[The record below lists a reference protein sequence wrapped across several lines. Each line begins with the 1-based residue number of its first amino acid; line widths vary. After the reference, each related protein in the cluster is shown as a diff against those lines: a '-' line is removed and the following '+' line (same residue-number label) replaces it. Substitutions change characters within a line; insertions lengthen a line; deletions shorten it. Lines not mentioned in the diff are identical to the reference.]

1 MALGFW
7 NKMFSEISHSALSD
21 FSYQIIGSLRISH
34 ALLNHVFPMMSW
46 VTNESIAGTQWVGRS
61 RGSVRFPDY
70 PSVSNPL
77 DALSHGAPVRISQL
91 YFYSSLRNEWLLL
104 PKQWLCYCDSLL
116 GFHSLEI
123 LFLFLCNSELL
134 IIFSYL
140 QPPQHL
146 ITTATQG
153 SKCHWSLFPILQ
165 QVSSLFWQKVLTCVS
180 VY

>member
-91 YFYSSLRNEWLLL
+91 YFYSSFRNE
-104 PKQWLCYCDSLL
+104 
-116 GFHSLEI
+116 
-123 LFLFLCNSELL
+123 
-134 IIFSYL
+134 
-140 QPPQHL
+140 
-146 ITTATQG
+146 
-153 SKCHWSLFPILQ
+153 
-165 QVSSLFWQKVLTCVS
+165 
-180 VY
+180 